1 MAKSKQNKKAL
12 PPADVAPVPG
22 VQSGIIDLAN
32 GEGATHIVVIE
43 NLTAKELSALR
54 DKYGDD
60 VKLVKKLEE
69 AARKAVLK
77 KVAKAIKD

>member
-43 NLTAKELSALR
+43 NLTATELSSLR

-60 VKLVKKLEE
+60 AKLVQKLEE

>member
-1 MAKSKQNKKAL
+1 MFPPKAL

-22 VQSGIIDLAN
+22 VQSGILDHAN
-32 GEGATHIVVIE
+32 GEGATHIVVIG
-43 NLTAKELSALR
+43 NLTAKELSARR

-60 VKLVKKLEE
+60 AKLVQKLEE

>member
-12 PPADVAPVPG
+12 PPADVSPVPG

-43 NLTAKELSALR
+43 NLTATELSSLR

-60 VKLVKKLEE
+60 AKLVQKLEE